1 MRQNFEFNLRILGNI
16 RIKTQKST
24 DFGVHFQKTSFFL
37 DFLIKII
44 LFTIE
49 IYILQRKMPKV
60 WGIFRCKK
68 FENIWAKSID
78 F

>member
-24 DFGVHFQKTSFFL
+24 DFGVHFQKTTVFL

-60 WGIFRCKK
+60 
-68 FENIWAKSID
+68 S
-78 F
+78 